1 MNLRQHCFGHFRV
14 PEINKPKSSGFA
26 AAVIHFYLPSKVNQT
41 KFINNNRELKHTCFW
56 DGDGNRKRPFCM
68 SGKPLSPRFLYYSS
82 LMEKRYLAM
91 WMWLCEGK
99 LKVKI
104 SHFRLPPA
112 TQKCVFL
119 SSLMARR
126 YKANLMGYKRRRR
139 IRLFTTK
146 PVSRDWCYSDV
157 LLLHWSPQQFSE
169 HLLKDRFLNSDSST
183 RTRQLFWL
191 VTRKIWEMTKPQRQ
205 DNPSWN
211 KAC

>member
-1 MNLRQHCFGHFRV
+1 MVFSTCEF
-14 PEINKPKSSGFA
+14 PEVYAPTVFDKHVSSSQA
-26 AAVIHFYLPSKVNQT
+26 
-41 KFINNNRELKHTCFW
+41 RFW
-56 DGDGNRKRPFCM
+56 DADGNRKRTQTV
-68 SGKPLSPRFLYYSS
+68 LSPRFLYYSS
-82 LMEKRYLAM
+82 LMEKIYLAM

-169 HLLKDRFLNSDSST
+169 HLLKDRFLKSDSST
-183 RTRQLFWL
+183 PTRQLFWL